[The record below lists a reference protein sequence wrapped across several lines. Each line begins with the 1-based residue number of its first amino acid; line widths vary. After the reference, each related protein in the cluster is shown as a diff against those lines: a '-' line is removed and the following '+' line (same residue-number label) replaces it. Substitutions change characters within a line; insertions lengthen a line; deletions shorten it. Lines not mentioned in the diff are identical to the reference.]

1 VGGGFLA
8 NLNGFYEYLTMD
20 RWFMRTMGRIRG
32 TLKRDWDYMDQRKRF
47 ISALRRSP
55 SAMKKYGITKED
67 LAQPINRNAHTDL
80 AWSEDKALNAARKI
94 FNAYASSNFARRTK
108 LNKAAKNYYER
119 VKAVLDAPEGG
130 NAREFYRDTVR
141 QAVEKSTVE
150 GLTAADAQAI
160 IWFPEKRLFRKF
172 GVSDARGSL
181 EADYEKE
188 AERYVKKVHGINDQT
203 IKRSLGQPLRGRS
216 GKGRRKTEKVKPEAK
231 PAQKLKPK
239 PQFQARKAKKV
250 PKKKSGK
257 SIIEAYNKDKSLEL
271 KDATLWQWLVHKIQD
286 NTVRLRLLSEGLMTQ
301 GPLSDEDDL
310 YLLTTLMTG
319 RSGDRINIFN
329 DDIYIG
335 KKSLLRRVIDAGFGL
350 DEFGKYMMAQHARER
365 NDHIANTKKGAP
377 KDGGSGMS
385 NSDAEEVLAMYKGK
399 KKKQLESFARQFR
412 KKVTQKDLKNR
423 LAAGLITQEQ
433 YDKLSETFQY
443 YVPLR
448 VDMGEKGIIGQ
459 IARIG
464 GKGYDVKGS
473 EYFGI
478 RRGHKGK
485 PTINPVFSGIVQ
497 HQEGIVRSEKNTVA
511 KAMFRLVDKYKSS
524 AWSVRG
530 QRKAPSYDENG
541 EIVFFNY
548 EKLDDNEMVAKIDG
562 KTKIITINDE
572 LLLNALKNFDKT
584 RAVPFLRSAM
594 NYFRT
599 IITTMNPEF
608 FISNWQRDVQTAL
621 INITGEQSTAMAAK
635 VVANL
640 PSSIKGIWKEVR
652 DKDSEWAKL
661 YKELKAAGG
670 KVGWF
675 NIESIEDQRREIRG
689 QLDRLAAGKGSPKR
703 MGHKIGNFFDKLNEI
718 VESSTRLAAY
728 KAAIDAGM
736 SKKRAAFLAKELTV
750 NFNRTGAWGPYI
762 NSLYLF
768 WNATVQGAFRVGT
781 SIAKNPKSRA
791 LAAGVAANSAMQVW
805 RNRMM
810 CREAWEKIPEWEK
823 DNYHIFIDPDCEA
836 YSKFRVPFGYN
847 IFHVMGSVAMDAALD
862 HHQDGMPLEEI
873 DYGKV
878 VSRTLGA
885 VSDAVNPF
893 GAGAKGLNAIPTLA
907 RPYFEMK
914 GNVKWNGS
922 PIKPEQSFV
931 DIPKSRQYYEG
942 VSPTAKAI
950 TDFISESTGGK
961 QLEHTYHYGLVEVS
975 PEDLEYIMD
984 FIGGGTGKFIKR
996 TIDTGRVLAKEG
1008 TLPESRRVPFL
1019 RLFRAETPLK
1029 AEKSYVYKHVK
1040 QSLTKEFPE
1049 SVMMRFLVYVDLLKE
1064 AEQIT
1069 PTEAKRITTLMTN
1082 NQQKLRGTYVDPV
1095 KSKKPDIPGRRLGSR
1110 TRSSRTR
1117 KTR

>member
-1 VGGGFLA
+1 P
-8 NLNGFYEYLTMD
+8 YENNIY
-20 RWFMRTMGRIRG
+20 
-32 TLKRDWDYMDQRKRF
+32 
-47 ISALRRSP
+47 RSNAH
-55 SAMKKYGITKED
+55 SDLIFNNQKDAKKED
-67 LAQPINRNAHTDL
+67 GQDYKTHLSTSGRSDVYGELLGELGPKADSIYQEYSERNG
-80 AWSEDKALNAARKI
+80 WGKAP
-94 FNAYASSNFARRTK
+94 
-108 LNKAAKNYYER
+108 
-119 VKAVLDAPEGG
+119 D
-130 NAREFYRDTVR
+130 R
-141 QAVEKSTVE
+141 QAEELRIPPAQE
-150 GLTAADAQAI
+150 GLK
-160 IWFPEKRLFRKF
+160 P
-172 GVSDARGSL
+172 
-181 EADYEKE
+181 
-188 AERYVKKVHGINDQT
+188 
-203 IKRSLGQPLRGRS
+203 PP
-216 GKGRRKTEKVKPEAK
+216 KT
-231 PAQKLKPK
+231 
-239 PQFQARKAKKV
+239 QFQARKAKKV